1 MRLVLD
7 LCKLDNI
14 GERVK
19 LRIKTTAHSQPE
31 DRNTTVGLLAQR
43 RLAQSRRSDIAKR
56 LFDIVFS
63 LSVLFI
69 CAPIYLILAG
79 AIACTSSGSIFY
91 IQERVGKNHQHF
103 GCIKFRTMIP
113 DADRVLDEMMARSA
127 DLRQEFSENFKL
139 KEDPR
144 ITKIG
149 KFLRTTSLDEFPQF
163 INVLKGEMS
172 VVGPRPLVP
181 EETDRYGTAIDL
193 VLTIRPGITGLWQ
206 VSGRNDIPYA
216 QRIRIDVNYVNRRN
230 FWLDFRIILRTVV
243 VMIMPKNNGAY

>member
-1 MRLVLD
+1 M
-7 LCKLDNI
+7 
-14 GERVK
+14 
-19 LRIKTTAHSQPE
+19 KTIADSQPDDKAIGAIAE
-31 DRNTTVGLLAQR
+31 R
-43 RLAQSRRSDIAKR
+43 RLARIRRSDMAKR

-63 LSVLFI
+63 LSVLVL
-69 CAPIYLILAG
+69 CAPIYLILAA

-91 IQERVGKNHQHF
+91 VQERVGKNYRHF
-103 GCIKFRTMIP
+103 GCIKFRTMVP
-113 DADRVLDEMMARSA
+113 NADRVLDEMMARSA

-139 KEDPR
+139 KHDPR

-149 KFLRTTSLDEFPQF
+149 KFLRITSLDEFPQF

-181 EETDRYGTAIDL
+181 EEIEKYGNSIDK

-216 QRIRIDVNYVNRRN
+216 QRIRIDVSYVKRRN
-230 FWLDFRIILRTVV
+230 FWLDLRIVILTVA
-243 VMIMPKNNGAY
+243 VMLMPKNNGAY